1 MIYVINNRIY
11 FNYTENRVWSDEVNQ
26 IIIPR
31 FSSEILA
38 LFLANND
45 KALSRDFML
54 TEVWEA
60 RALNGSNN
68 NLNNYVSILR
78 RKLSLL
84 GGDNLIITIPKY
96 GFSFTADSIEKIACE
111 TLQSDDAVK
120 QYETGSN
127 EDVTTNHEDVH
138 LPNDEVSDTEKA
150 KESTVVAEHSASVR
164 YSIFHP
170 VLLKITLIKMLIV
183 IFIAIII
190 SLILFRVFCI
200 GFHLKSNDFAVTKIK
215 DFGLCQAFVINENTL
230 ATRRED
236 LIAAAER
243 IITENNINCSQY
255 AKIYYSKI
263 RKRDIAGG
271 RIRQDTL
278 SYCPDAPHHYCENF
292 YYSEHKI

>member
-96 GFSFTADSIEKIACE
+96 GFSFTADSIEKIACDI
-111 TLQSDDAVK
+111 LQSDDAVNE
-120 QYETGSN
+120 YETGSN
-127 EDVTTNHEDVH
+127 EDVMTNHEDVH
-138 LPNDEVSDTEKA
+138 LPNDEVSAPEKA
-150 KESTVVAEHSASVR
+150 KESTMVAEHSAPVR

-170 VLLKITLIKMLIV
+170 IFQKITLIKMLIV
-183 IFIAIII
+183 SIIAIIF
-190 SLILFRVFCI
+190 SLILFHVFCI
-200 GFHLKSNDFAVTKIK
+200 GSHFTSSDLVVTKIK
-215 DFGLCQAFVINENTL
+215 DIGLCQTFVINESVQ
-230 ATRRED
+230 AIRRED
-236 LIAAAER
+236 LIAGAER
-243 IITENNINCSQY
+243 IIIENDINCAQY
-255 AKIYYSKI
+255 AKIYYSKT

-271 RIRQDTL
+271 RVKRDTL
-278 SYCPDAPHHYCENF
+278 SYCPDVPHHYCENF
-292 YYSEHKI
+292 YYSENKR

>member
-1 MIYVINNRIY
+1 MIYVINDKIY
-11 FNYTENRVWSDEVNQ
+11 FNHAENMVWGDEGNR

-96 GFSFTADSIEKIACE
+96 GFSFTAGSIEKIASE
-111 TLQSDDAVK
+111 ILPSDDAVNL
-120 QYETGSN
+120 YEVESN
-127 EDVTTNHEDVH
+127 EDVTPEHEDVH
-138 LPNDEVSDTEKA
+138 LPNDEASDLEKA
-150 KESTVVAEHSASVR
+150 KKPTVVAGHSASVR
-164 YSIFHP
+164 HSFFHP
-170 VLLKITLIKMLIV
+170 IFVKITLIKMLIV
-183 IFIAIII
+183 SIIAIIV
-190 SLILFRVFCI
+190 SLILFHVFCI
-200 GFHLKSNDFAVTKIK
+200 GSYFTSRDLVVTKIK
-215 DFGLCQAFVINENTL
+215 DIGLCQAFVINESAQ

-236 LIAAAER
+236 LIAGAER
-243 IITENNINCSQY
+243 IIMENNINCSQY
-255 AKIYYSKI
+255 AKIYYSKT

-271 RIRQDTL
+271 RVRQDTL
-278 SYCPDAPHHYCENF
+278 SYCPDAPHYYCENF
-292 YYSEHKI
+292 YYSERKI

>member
-111 TLQSDDAVK
+111 ILQSDDDVNHF
-120 QYETGSN
+120 ETGSN
-127 EDVTTNHEDVH
+127 EDVMTNHADVR
-138 LPNDEVSDTEKA
+138 LPNDEVSDPEMA
-150 KESTVVAEHSASVR
+150 KESAVVAEHSAPVR
-164 YSIFHP
+164 YSIFHHF
-170 VLLKITLIKMLIV
+170 VLKITLIKMLIV
-183 IFIAIII
+183 LLIAIVI
-190 SLILFRVFCI
+190 SLILFHVFCI
-200 GFHLKSNDFAVTKIK
+200 SSHLTSNDFAVTKIK

-236 LIAAAER
+236 LIAGAKR
-243 IITENNINCSQY
+243 IIIENGINCSRN
-255 AKIYYSKI
+255 AKIYYSKTK
-263 RKRDIAGG
+263 KRDIAGG
-271 RIRQDTL
+271 RVKQDTL
-278 SYCPDAPHHYCENF
+278 SYCPDAPHYYCENF
-292 YYSEHKI
+292 YYSERKI

>member
-1 MIYVINNRIY
+1 MIYVINNKIY
-11 FNYTENRVWSDEVNQ
+11 FNHAENMVWSDEVNQ

-111 TLQSDDAVK
+111 IQQPDDAVN
-120 QYETGSN
+120 QYEQGGN
-127 EDVTTNHEDVH
+127 EDVTTKHEVIH
-138 LPNDEVSDTEKA
+138 LPNDEVSDPEKV
-150 KESTVVAEHSASVR
+150 KQSTVVAEHSGPVR
-164 YSIFHP
+164 YGIFQQI
-170 VLLKITLIKMLIV
+170 VLKITFIKMLLV
-183 IFIAIII
+183 ILTAIII
-190 SLILFRVFCI
+190 SLILFRVFCM
-200 GFHLKSNDFAVTKIK
+200 GSHFTSNDLVVTKIK
-215 DFGLCQAFVINENTL
+215 DIGMCQAFVVNENTL
-230 ATRRED
+230 AIRRED
-236 LIAAAER
+236 LIASAER
-243 IITENNINCSQY
+243 IIIENNINCSQY
-255 AKIYYSKI
+255 AKVFYSKI

-271 RIRQDTL
+271 RIKQDTL